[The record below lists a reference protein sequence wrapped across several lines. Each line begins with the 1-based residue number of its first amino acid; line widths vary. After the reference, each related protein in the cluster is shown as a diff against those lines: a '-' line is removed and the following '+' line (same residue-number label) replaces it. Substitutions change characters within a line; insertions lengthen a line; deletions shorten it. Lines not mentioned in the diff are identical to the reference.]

1 MSGFGNITSVATV
14 VMHADADQVVLCAP
28 LVARDT
34 ATPSYVVPV
43 LFRILEKERGLKRY
57 KSKTG
62 MRNAKGRL

>member
-14 VMHADADQVVLCAP
+14 VMHANADQVVLCAP

-43 LFRILEKERGLKRY
+43 LFSQESIDGEDN

-62 MRNAKGRL
+62 M